1 VSNRETTT
9 TTESQQS
16 DTYAGASSTTSNTIA
31 PYVEAGSQQA
41 VEQAQAIAG
50 REYTPYTGERI
61 AGMTSNEQAAYD
73 LAAQGVGSYSADMN
87 RSRELAEQAS
97 MSILDADMEGY
108 MNPYTS
114 QALDPIL
121 REIDQSRQQDVNAA
135 GQQAAAAGAFG
146 GSRATLLESEAN
158 ELGYQRYDDAVVQ
171 GYERAYNDAVMRFN
185 EDRNAAAFGATTF
198 ANLGAQEQ
206 QMIMNDVTQLMQTGG
221 VQRAIEQAGL
231 DFNFTQFLEE
241 RDWDITNL
249 QPLLQTLSTIPFS
262 TTQTNESETRT
273 STTASGEST
282 TEQQGSLIGTIMGL
296 ASVAASFMP
305 IPSFGG
311 SGGVPSGPAS
321 AGSFPDPGMRVA

>member
-1 VSNRETTT
+1 VSNKETTT

-41 VEQAQAIAG
+41 VEQAQSIAG
-50 REYTPYTGERI
+50 REYTPYTGQRV
-61 AGMTSNEQAAYD
+61 AGMTSNEAAAYD
-73 LAAQGVGSYSADMN
+73 LAAQGVGAYSADMD
-87 RSRELAEQAS
+87 RSRELAEKAS
-97 MSILDADMEGY
+97 MSVLDADIGAY

-114 QALDPIL
+114 EALQPML
-121 REIDQSRQQDVNAA
+121 REIDESRQQSVNAA

-171 GYERAYNDAVMRFN
+171 GYERAYNDAMTRFN

-206 QMIMNDVTQLMQTGG
+206 AAIMNDVTQLMQTGG
-221 VQRAIEQAGL
+221 VQRAIEQANL
-231 DFNFTQFLEE
+231 DFDFTQFLEE
-241 RDWDITNL
+241 RDWDISNL
-249 QPLLQTLSTIPFS
+249 EPLLQTLSTIPFS
-262 TTQTNESETRT
+262 TEQSNVSETRT

-282 TEQQGSLIGTIMGL
+282 TEQQGNIVGTLMGL
-296 ASVAASFMP
+296 ASIAASFMP
-305 IPSFGG
+305 VPGG
-311 SGGVPSGPAS
+311 P
-321 AGSFPDPGMRVA
+321 